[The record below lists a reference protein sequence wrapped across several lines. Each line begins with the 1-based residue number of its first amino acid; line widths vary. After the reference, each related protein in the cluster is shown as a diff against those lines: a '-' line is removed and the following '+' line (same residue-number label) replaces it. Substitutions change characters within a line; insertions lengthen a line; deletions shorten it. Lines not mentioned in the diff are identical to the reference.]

1 MPSYL
6 LLAVRALALVVI
18 AASVSPFLTGPYN
31 RLVASSADAFS
42 PGGIGVSAAN
52 GWFHLVFLDGV
63 TGTGLNLHG
72 FMLHFGLILVLALMA
87 ATPRMSLARL
97 AAWLVGAAGLFLV
110 IHIAGLSLL
119 VWALWWAFQDNTSIM
134 DTGQV
139 FAAFAIFWALVPAI
153 IGGAWCYR
161 YWLPALRPGVPVAD
175 SAEED
180 VPGPLQMRNG

>member
-1 MPSYL
+1 MPSYIFP
-6 LLAVRALALVVI
+6 AVRALAMVVI
-18 AASVSPFLTGPYN
+18 AASLWPFLAGPYN

-63 TGTGLNLHG
+63 AGDGLNLHG

-87 ATPRMSLARL
+87 ATPRMSLVRL

-110 IHIAGLSLL
+110 IHIAGFSLL
-119 VWALWWAFQDNTSIM
+119 VWGLWWAFQDNTFIM

-161 YWLPALRPGVPVAD
+161 YWLPALRSGAPVVD
-175 SAEED
+175 STAKD
-180 VPGPLQMRNG
+180 VSGPLQMRNG

>member
-1 MPSYL
+1 MPSYVSL
-6 LLAVRALALVVI
+6 VVRALAMVVI

-52 GWFHLVFLDGV
+52 GWFRLVFLDDV
-63 TGTGLNLHG
+63 TGAGLNLHG

-87 ATPRMSLARL
+87 ATPRMPLLRL
-97 AAWLVGAAGLFLV
+97 AAWLVGVTGLLLV

-119 VWALWWAFQDNTSIM
+119 VWALWWAFQESTSIM

-161 YWLPALRPGVPVAD
+161 NWLPALRPGAPVVD
-175 SAEED
+175 STKED
-180 VPGPLQMRNG
+180 VLGVHQAGKT